1 MGRSIQEVMPSAS
14 VVSNAFQPPLDQ
26 TLTRRPATGL
36 PVSWSMSLEAPG
48 TGHAVAV
55 RGKGGSARGGREDVA
70 DEYRPRAVDHHIAV
84 RPDTTQRHRRQ
95 AVDEYRRRNG

>member
-36 PVSWSMSLEAPG
+36 PVSWSMSWKRPEQG
-48 TGHAVAV
+48 TPL
-55 RGKGGSARGGREDVA
+55 RLGKGGSARGGREDVA
-70 DEYRPRAVDHHIAV
+70 DEYRPRAADHHIAV